1 MDDKRRS
8 SPESCS
14 NCGQALRPGVRF
26 CPECGRPLPV
36 PDHPPTV
43 QSPVSPGYVPA
54 GTWPAQPAADPVP
67 DDDPLSLFSS
77 SSAPPAA
84 PAHGHSFGTD
94 PRRQKR
100 PTRSQ
105 LLLLAAVAAVAIG
118 VGAGAALVTLPS
130 HHRPTS
136 IADTALKSAAAV
148 PSSTAAA
155 PLAPSTTASS
165 VASAVSSPVATSP
178 KQAAQALSALLAQ
191 SGTDRRAI
199 VSAVTAVENCS
210 GDLSQDEATFSHAA
224 SARQTLLSELT
235 ALPGSSTLSAPM
247 LQDLTMAWQASI
259 EADQDFVQWTQ
270 DEIAQGCSTS
280 DQSDPSF
287 AASKAP
293 DTEATKYKKAFAA
306 LWAPVASQY
315 GLPAYRY
322 TQI

>member
-1 MDDKRRS
+1 MDDERRS

-26 CPECGRPLPV
+26 CPECGRPLPA

-43 QSPVSPGYVPA
+43 QSPVSPGYVA
-54 GTWPAQPAADPVP
+54 ADAWRAQSAADPVP

-77 SSAPPAA
+77 SSAPPAG
-84 PAHGHSFGTD
+84 PAHGYSFGPD

-100 PTRSQ
+100 PTRSRW
-105 LLLLAAVAAVAIG
+105 LLLAAVAAVAIG
-118 VGAGAALVTLPS
+118 VGAGAALVALPS

-155 PLAPSTTASS
+155 PAAPSTA
-165 VASAVSSPVATSP
+165 ASAVSSPVATSP
-178 KQAAQALSALLAQ
+178 EQAAQALSALLAQ
-191 SGTDRRAI
+191 SGTDRKAI
-199 VSAVTAVENCS
+199 DSAVTAVENCS
-210 GDLSQDEATFSHAA
+210 SDLSQDEATFSHAA

-259 EADQDFVQWTQ
+259 EADQDFVQWTH
-270 DEIAQGCSTS
+270 DEIAQGCSTN

-287 AASKAP
+287 AASTAP

-306 LWAPVASQY
+306 LWAPVASKY
-315 GLPAYRY
+315 RLPTYQY